1 MTLAIPQSLNLH
13 HPSHKRMRSDYF
25 SQRLVP
31 SLEYP
36 VLPSLLEDHE
46 RDQRFSKYYFRQL
59 MQETNSKYVIVPYKR
74 KLY

>member
-1 MTLAIPQSLNLH
+1 
-13 HPSHKRMRSDYF
+13 MRSDYF

-46 RDQRFSKYYFRQL
+46 RDQRFSIYYFSQL
-59 MQETNSKYVIVPYKR
+59 MQETNSMDQPFPGMDQMRIT
-74 KLY
+74 LF